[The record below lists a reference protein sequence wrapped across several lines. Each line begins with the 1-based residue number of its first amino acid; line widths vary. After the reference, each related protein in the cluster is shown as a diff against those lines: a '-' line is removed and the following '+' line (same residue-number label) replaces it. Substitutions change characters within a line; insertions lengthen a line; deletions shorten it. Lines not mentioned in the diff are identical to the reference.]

1 MYSETIVKLLEFME
15 KSQKTQLQIAKE
27 TGILNTVIS
36 QFISGTYK
44 GDNEE
49 IANSI
54 EKYLVIATER
64 LENVDNTVF
73 YKDLENTKTSLFAVK
88 YAHKNCEVVLLSGD
102 AGAGKTTALEYYAK
116 NNTGVIFVTASIC
129 TSSPTA
135 ILKEIALAIG
145 KRATGSKGQIE
156 KMLISVLSNSNRLI
170 IIDEAD
176 QLTFNAIQA
185 VRNLNDKAH
194 VGILLSGN
202 NKIYNQMVMGARCTE
217 FDQVRT
223 RIFVDIN
230 SGYKFT
236 TYLNYTLKNAFQR
249 VMGLRT
255 TKQRSEPLN
264 NCFSLNSNI
273 SQDDEETEEIDF
285 IVDENALKEFERIEV
300 SETQQIVWEA
310 ISHLD
315 ERSRQVIIM
324 KYFKDMT
331 LRNISDVLSVTIET
345 IRQIELKALRTLRK
359 MPSLRSLYFEMEE
372 LETQQRLNYVEY
384 NPECFE
390 LIRKIQSN
398 Q

>member
-1 MYSETIVKLLEFME
+1 MYSETIVKLLGFME
-15 KSQKTQLQIAKE
+15 KSKKTQLQIAKE
-27 TGILNTVIS
+27 TGISNTVIS

-49 IANSI
+49 VANNI
-54 EKYLVIATER
+54 EKYLVLANER
-64 LENVDNTVF
+64 LENIDNTVF

-156 KMLISVLSNSNRLI
+156 KMLISALSNSNRLI

-223 RIFVDIN
+223 RIFVRPKVSN
-230 SGYKFT
+230 S
-236 TYLNYTLKNAFQR
+236 YTVEEMQHIFPNVEPKEGIGVLLKLAERESLRMAVKLFNA
-249 VMGLRT
+249 V
-255 TKQRSEPLN
+255 
-264 NCFSLNSNI
+264 
-273 SQDDEETEEIDF
+273 
-285 IVDENALKEFERIEV
+285 
-300 SETQQIVWEA
+300 
-310 ISHLD
+310 
-315 ERSRQVIIM
+315 
-324 KYFKDMT
+324 
-331 LRNISDVLSVTIET
+331 
-345 IRQIELKALRTLRK
+345 IELGINGGNTVKASDLKLVQEQF
-359 MPSLRSLYFEMEE
+359 LGEIF
-372 LETQQRLNYVEY
+372 
-384 NPECFE
+384 
-390 LIRKIQSN
+390 
-398 Q
+398 

>member
-1 MYSETIVKLLEFME
+1 MKRMRKEEFFMYSETIVKLLEFME

-27 TGILNTVIS
+27 TGISNTVIS
-36 QFISGTYK
+36 QFIGGTYK

-49 IANSI
+49 VANSI
-54 EKYLVIATER
+54 EKYLVLANER

-73 YKDLENTKTSLFAVK
+73 YKNLKNTKTSLFAVK

-145 KRATGSKGQIE
+145 KRASGSKGQIE

-223 RIFVDIN
+223 RIFVRPKVSNSYTVEEMQHIFPNVEPKGIGVLLKLAERESLRMAVKLFNAVIELGVN
-230 SGYKFT
+230 SGDIIKASD
-236 TYLNYTLKNAFQR
+236 LKLVQEQFL
-249 VMGLRT
+249 G
-255 TKQRSEPLN
+255 
-264 NCFSLNSNI
+264 
-273 SQDDEETEEIDF
+273 EIF
-285 IVDENALKEFERIEV
+285 
-300 SETQQIVWEA
+300 
-310 ISHLD
+310 
-315 ERSRQVIIM
+315 
-324 KYFKDMT
+324 
-331 LRNISDVLSVTIET
+331 
-345 IRQIELKALRTLRK
+345 
-359 MPSLRSLYFEMEE
+359 
-372 LETQQRLNYVEY
+372 
-384 NPECFE
+384 
-390 LIRKIQSN
+390 
-398 Q
+398 

>member
-1 MYSETIVKLLEFME
+1 MKRMRKEEFFMYSETIVKLLEFME

-27 TGILNTVIS
+27 TGISNTVIS
-36 QFISGTYK
+36 QFIGGTYK
-44 GDNEE
+44 GDSEE
-49 IANSI
+49 VANSI
-54 EKYLVIATER
+54 EKYLVLANER

-73 YKDLENTKTSLFAVK
+73 YKNLKNTKTSLFAVK

-145 KRATGSKGQIE
+145 KRASGSKGQIE

-223 RIFVDIN
+223 RIFVRPKVSNSYTVEEMQHIFPNVEPKGIGVLLKLAERESLRMAVKLFNAVIELGIN
-230 SGYKFT
+230 GGNTVKASDLTNFSKKSPT
-236 TYLNYTLKNAFQR
+236 SK
-249 VMGLRT
+249 
-255 TKQRSEPLN
+255 RSE
-264 NCFSLNSNI
+264 SGG
-273 SQDDEETEEIDF
+273 
-285 IVDENALKEFERIEV
+285 
-300 SETQQIVWEA
+300 
-310 ISHLD
+310 
-315 ERSRQVIIM
+315 
-324 KYFKDMT
+324 
-331 LRNISDVLSVTIET
+331 
-345 IRQIELKALRTLRK
+345 
-359 MPSLRSLYFEMEE
+359 
-372 LETQQRLNYVEY
+372 
-384 NPECFE
+384 
-390 LIRKIQSN
+390 
-398 Q
+398 